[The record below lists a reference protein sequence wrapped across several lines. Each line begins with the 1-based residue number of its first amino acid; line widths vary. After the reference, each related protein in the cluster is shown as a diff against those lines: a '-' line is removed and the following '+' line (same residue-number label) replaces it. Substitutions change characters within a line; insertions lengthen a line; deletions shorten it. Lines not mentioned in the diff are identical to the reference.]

1 MGTALMIVQGVKLR
15 RELRWQIGTG
25 PITFSSGSRPR
36 SLDLRRILIQ
46 NWQTTAGIELYGC
59 YIECTPSA

>member
-46 NWQTTAGIELYGC
+46 NWQTSLRREETLRRDYG
-59 YIECTPSA
+59 PR